1 MSLILSLGSPK
12 LWFSSSWS
20 INTWSRMKLSS
31 SFCRLLSGLKTRGC
45 RPSLDPVV
53 SWWLKIIS
61 RSHSS
66 MNAWRKRWESETIVA
81 WMTIAQAHL
90 SYKGQIKELTC
101 SLTGVLTFDK
111 HCWHTARKDLTTL
124 RSARR
129 SSWNQR
135 KYLCFLVESCN
146 NQFMNTPLMLVQP
159 SHIQYYISHSITTLL
174 QPQQFLRN
182 YFVWWKNNVF
192 INIIFYLLGFILWNL
207 LRKQ

>member
-31 SFCRLLSGLKTRGC
+31 SFCKLLSGLKTRGC

-66 MNAWRKRWESETIVA
+66 MNAWRKRWEGETIVA

-90 SYKGQIKELTC
+90 SWMNGQMKQLTC

-111 HCWHTARKDLTTL
+111 HCWHTAKKDLTTL

-129 SSWNQR
+129 SSWNKR
-135 KYLCFLVESCN
+135 KYVCFLVESCN
-146 NQFMNTPLMLVQP
+146 NQLMNTPLML
-159 SHIQYYISHSITTLL
+159 T
-174 QPQQFLRN
+174 F
-182 YFVWWKNNVF
+182 
-192 INIIFYLLGFILWNL
+192 NIGWVGRWTADNEM
-207 LRKQ
+207 